1 MAATRSESE
10 VDSAIASVLAEL
22 DGIPS
27 LKPEQIEAL
36 KAFAGGKDVLA
47 FLPPGFGKDLVYQ
60 IAPMVFEKLGR
71 VNPIVIVLTPRVALI
86 KEFQNT
92 EHLQPVD
99 LMEDKIRE
107 ATKVGVKVAQLGGN
121 DAEGIAKG
129 EFPLVLGGPERWM
142 LEDEWRDM
150 LSSAVYRENLAGVV
164 VDDAHLAYKW
174 GRQSKYQSELRQAF
188 YELPELRSLVKEGT
202 PIMALTASADLQA
215 VGRVRSIL
223 QLEEAHVVRASPNK
237 RSVRLALVPFPDD
250 MCKMESL
257 DWIVDEVRDK
267 GLDMECII
275 IYCRHLN
282 AVGKVFSYLKHE
294 LGDDAWIGEEKIS
307 ANMLIGIYHSATL
320 AKLKDRVR
328 RSLVGE
334 GSCRVVVATA
344 ALGQGIDVKNVGKV
358 VMYGPPEDMENI
370 LLMMSRAGCEG
381 KEGQAV
387 LYYKDEQLMKVDK
400 AVKEFV
406 EGNSGETCIRKRLV
420 GHFEDTP
427 VSVQPGHKCCTSCHG
442 TCKCAGDDCSMS
454 CSLSEKLFNKSEFN
468 WPGQTR
474 EVDEEQQEL
483 LRELL
488 LEYQASLHPNVPLF
502 LPAQCYHLFTDELID
517 AVVEHCAH
525 IFTLEDVN
533 KLPVFR
539 QAHAKEILLIISEVF
554 NDIPHPGFETELDA
568 ESEQSKEKASFD
580 CYYTG
585 YFDGPSS
592 GESENDDIFFE
603 PDSDSEEES

>member
-1 MAATRSESE
+1 MATHCILTAPPPLYVPRGITVRSLISFNMAATRSESE

-99 LMEDKIRE
+99 LMEDKIRA
-107 ATKVGVKVAQLGGN
+107 ATKVGVKVAQLGGD

-142 LEDEWRDM
+142 LEDEWREM

-174 GRQSKYQSELRQAF
+174 GQQSKYQSELRQAF
-188 YELPELRSLVKEGT
+188 YELLELRSLVKEGT
-202 PIMALTASADLQA
+202 PIMVLTASADLQA

-257 DWIVDEVRDK
+257 DWIVDEVRGK

-294 LGDDAWIGEEKIS
+294 LGDDAWIREEKVS

-320 AKLKDRVR
+320 DKYKDRVR

-344 ALGQGIDVKNVGKV
+344 ALGQGVDVKNVGKV

-381 KEGQAV
+381 KEGHAV

-406 EGNSGETCIRKRLV
+406 EGNSGETCIRKRLL
-420 GHFEDTP
+420 GHF
-427 VSVQPGHKCCTSCHG
+427 VSV
-442 TCKCAGDDCSMS
+442 
-454 CSLSEKLFNKSEFN
+454 
-468 WPGQTR
+468 
-474 EVDEEQQEL
+474 
-483 LRELL
+483 
-488 LEYQASLHPNVPLF
+488 
-502 LPAQCYHLFTDELID
+502 
-517 AVVEHCAH
+517 
-525 IFTLEDVN
+525 
-533 KLPVFR
+533 
-539 QAHAKEILLIISEVF
+539 
-554 NDIPHPGFETELDA
+554 
-568 ESEQSKEKASFD
+568 
-580 CYYTG
+580 
-585 YFDGPSS
+585 
-592 GESENDDIFFE
+592 
-603 PDSDSEEES
+603 